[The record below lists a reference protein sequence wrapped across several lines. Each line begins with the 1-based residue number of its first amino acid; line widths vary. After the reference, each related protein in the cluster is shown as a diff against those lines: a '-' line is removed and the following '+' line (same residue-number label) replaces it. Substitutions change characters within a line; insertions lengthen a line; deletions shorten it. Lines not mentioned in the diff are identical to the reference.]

1 MLNENVKKYLELK
14 KQADKIK
21 EELDSLKDSIVEE
34 MNSQNQT
41 TFSTEDGI
49 TAKMISKITFDY
61 QDEPAMI
68 KWLEDNGQTSFII
81 KKVNTTSLNKEL
93 KTSTL
98 LTEGLNSM
106 YVKKSSVSLIVSQD
120 EVK

>member
-21 EELDSLKDSIVEE
+21 EELDSLKDFIVEE

-68 KWLEDNGQTSFII
+68 KWLEDNGQTSFIV